1 MTNSDS
7 VWKSRALG
15 ALSFLLPLSVYVRT
29 LLPTV
34 GGYGDTAKFQ
44 FAGKILALT
53 HPSGFPVY
61 LWITHLASYL
71 PIGDLAY
78 RANLVSALCGALTLY
93 FLFKILL
100 QIPLPPMIA
109 LGATL
114 LFAFSSTFWSVSLI
128 AEVYSLNALFTASVI
143 SILWKWREGGRS
155 WYLECACV
163 LYALSL
169 GNHLVI
175 SIVFPAAVYW
185 IILARDKFRAEDRY
199 SVRAALFLS
208 VAIVPYLWLYCRA
221 GHAVPYR
228 EGTIGSLAEFL
239 GFVTGSSF
247 ASCRFPLTLREL
259 VRNAGPIYG
268 SLLRSQYGALAI
280 LIGVIGLGRL
290 WRRARDR
297 AVFLMIIFAG
307 DLIISLNAT
316 SIEIPIYYVPSYLI
330 FAIWI
335 GCAFM
340 PLRERSREERGGGGA
355 RLLASVFLFACA
367 LGLLYDHFPLVDLH
381 EKTFY
386 GDFANRVVKSVP
398 AGSVLL
404 SPNYNWT
411 EVYLY
416 KLLGEGARRGENVLV
431 LHYWEPGKMGDY
443 LSGRSLSPVFY
454 EAPRP
459 LPERMRVFLHALSL
473 RDPLISELSSRG
485 FDLKPV
491 AGHQSA
497 LARSLRE
504 VPPGQ
509 LLLLSLRDEGI
520 AILNDDSY
528 DALRALGVK
537 TLVGRGRLWGWG
549 CAAILARRE
558 GKLVGPQVNRFQPA
572 TLFLHEGE
580 AIPGTGVFAPA
591 SLLVES
597 RGVGRGDLSLIA
609 VGGKE
614 IQRGRHGLNFAYVDA
629 HSGKVI
635 SSGNIPPAQLHTLR
649 DSFLL
654 EIVSRADAGGGSG
667 APSSPSL

>member
-109 LGATL
+109 LGPTL
-114 LFAFSSTFWSVSLI
+114 MFAFSSTFWSVCLI
-128 AEVYSLNALFTASVI
+128 AEVYSLNALFMASVI
-143 SILWKWREGGRS
+143 SLLWKWRDGRS

-185 IILARDKFRAEDRY
+185 IVLARDKFRAEDRY
-199 SVRAALFLS
+199 AARAALFLS
-208 VAIVPYLWLYCRA
+208 AAILPYLWLYLRF
-221 GHAVPYR
+221 GHTVIYR
-228 EGTIGSLAEFL
+228 EGSIGSLGEFL

-268 SLLRSQYGALAI
+268 SLLRSQYGGLAI

-307 DLIISLNAT
+307 DLIISLNGT
-316 SIEIPIYYVPSYLI
+316 SVEIPIYYVPSYLI

-340 PLRERSREERGGGGA
+340 PLREGSREERGGGGA
-355 RLLASVFLFACA
+355 RLLASFFLCA
-367 LGLLYDHFPLVDLH
+367 YALWLLYDHLPLVDLH

-386 GDFANRVVKSVP
+386 NDFGSRVLKSVP
-398 AGSVLL
+398 SGGVVL

-416 KLLGEGARRGENVLV
+416 KLLGEGMRRGENVLV
-431 LHYWEPGKMGDY
+431 LHYWEPGKIKDY

-454 EAPRP
+454 EAPRA
-459 LPERMRVFLHALSL
+459 LPERTRVFLHALSL
-473 RDPLISELSSRG
+473 RDPRLSELSSRG

-491 AGHQSA
+491 AEHRSA
-497 LARSLRE
+497 LAHSLRE

-520 AILNDDSY
+520 AIMNDDSY
-528 DALRALGVK
+528 DALSALGVK
-537 TLVGRGRLWGWG
+537 PVVSGGRFSGWG
-549 CAAILARRE
+549 YAAILAPRE
-558 GKLVGPQVNRFQPA
+558 GKLAGPRLGRFRPVR
-572 TLFLHEGE
+572 LFLHEGE
-580 AIPGTGVFAPA
+580 AIPGTGIFAPA

-614 IQRGRHGLNFAYVDA
+614 IQRGRHGLNFAFVDA

-635 SSGNIPPAQLHTLR
+635 SSGNIPPSKLHTLR
-649 DSFLL
+649 ESFLL
-654 EIVSRADAGGGSG
+654 EIVNRGDAEGTR
-667 APSSPSL
+667 SSPGL

>member
-1 MTNSDS
+1 MTNSGS
-7 VWKSRALG
+7 IWKSRAIG
-15 ALSFLLPLSVYVRT
+15 FLSFTIPLCVYLRT

-44 FAGKILALT
+44 FTGKILAIP

-61 LWITHLASYL
+61 LWTTHLASYL

-78 RANLVSALCGALTLY
+78 RANLVSALCGALTVY
-93 FLFKILL
+93 FLFRILL

-114 LFAFSSTFWSVSLI
+114 MFAFSSTFWSVSLI
-128 AEVYSLNALFTASVI
+128 AEVYTLNALFMASVI
-143 SILWKWREGGRS
+143 SLLWKWREGGRS
-155 WYLECACV
+155 WHLEFACV

-175 SIVFPAAVYW
+175 SILFPAAVYW
-185 IILARDKFRAEDRY
+185 IILARNKFRAEDRY
-199 SVRAALFLS
+199 AARAALFLS
-208 VAIVPYLWLYCRA
+208 VAVIPYLWLYLRF
-221 GHAVPYR
+221 GQTVIYR
-228 EGTIGSLAEFL
+228 EGSIGSLGEFA

-268 SLLRSQYGALAI
+268 SLLRSQYGTLAI
-280 LIGVIGLGRL
+280 FIGVLGLGRL
-290 WRRARDR
+290 WRSARDK
-297 AVFLMIIFAG
+297 AIFLMIVFAG
-307 DLIISLNAT
+307 DLIIGLNGAG
-316 SIEIPIYYVPSYLI
+316 SEIPIYYIPSYFI

-340 PLRERSREERGGGGA
+340 PLSGRTREEGGGGGA
-355 RLLASVFLFACA
+355 RLLASVFLCGYAMC
-367 LGLLYDHFPLVDLH
+367 LLYDHLPLADLH
-381 EKTFY
+381 GKTFY
-386 GDFANRVVKSVP
+386 RDFANRVLKFVP
-398 AGSVLL
+398 PGSVVL

-416 KLLGEGARRGENVLV
+416 KLLGEDTRRGENVLV
-431 LHYWEPGKMGDY
+431 LHYWEPGKVKDY
-443 LSGRSLSPVFY
+443 LSGRSISPFFY
-454 EAPRP
+454 QAPRP
-459 LPERMRVFLHALSL
+459 MPEKMRVFLHTLSL
-473 RDPLISELSSRG
+473 RDPRIAELSSMG

-491 AGHQSA
+491 AENRSA

-504 VPPGQ
+504 VPRGQ

-528 DALRALGVK
+528 DALSALGVK
-537 TLVGRGRLWGWG
+537 AAVSKGILSGWG
-549 CAAILARRE
+549 FAAILTRRE
-558 GKLVGPQVNRFQPA
+558 GKLVGPQVNRFKPVR
-572 TLFLHEGE
+572 LFIHEGE
-580 AIPGTGVFAPA
+580 EIPGTGIYAPA

-609 VGGKE
+609 VGGTQ

-629 HSGKVI
+629 RSGKVI
-635 SSGNIPPAQLHTLR
+635 SSGNVPPSELHTLR
-649 DSFLL
+649 DSFLI
-654 EIVSRADAGGGSG
+654 EIVARSDAAGG
-667 APSSPSL
+667 PSSPGL